1 MFHVKQ
7 VLTILLLSVSSTVV
21 SQGVLTLRDK
31 PFEYTAAIDSAL
43 YKSISA
49 SKAFS
54 LLSKPEQE
62 SLYWLNYFR
71 QNPRRFWNTVMKEFL
86 LQFPEANIMKAPQ
99 SLPLLAPDSGLV
111 KMATAHAADLKKRNG
126 VISHTSANGKS
137 FVQRIQAAGRY
148 SCGAENIF
156 NGSFNALE
164 SLIAL
169 LIDQGVPDKGHRL
182 NLLDPKFQLVGISFV
197 SFKEGKGILVQDF
210 ACR

>member
-1 MFHVKQ
+1 
-7 VLTILLLSVSSTVV
+7 
-21 SQGVLTLRDK
+21 
-31 PFEYTAAIDSAL
+31 
-43 YKSISA
+43 
-49 SKAFS
+49 
-54 LLSKPEQE
+54 
-62 SLYWLNYFR
+62 
-71 QNPRRFWNTVMKEFL
+71 
-86 LQFPEANIMKAPQ
+86 
-99 SLPLLAPDSGLV
+99 
-111 KMATAHAADLKKRNG
+111 MATAHAADLKKRNG